1 MRTNNSCIPISDV
14 FDLLEKITYN
24 EEKTVDKLLQCTV
37 SDLKGDRSIVNLKAL
52 NYFLLFRSNCKGIS
66 IYSYEN
72 VIYESV
78 DLLKYISDK
87 DITICALLGSVI
99 ENCLPL
105 IPMTNIN
112 KVFLKLV
119 EFIETNLQFM
129 SGKVIDQADN
139 YTKLA
144 HSLHVLER
152 TCSFKSGNPTDLE
165 LPTMLN
171 TTLISLI
178 PNLAIDVARK
188 IFVSVLP
195 KFVLSQ
201 DSNIILEQI
210 WLQLTRLNFSEN
222 DVSKQLFY
230 LCLLSDNFI
239 TVEHNKLCFPLYD
252 KPEFW
257 EIILKGLYNE
267 DSIIRKQSLFLLKL
281 YIEKLAEHNPSI
293 EQDIFYW
300 DNKHKFQLI
309 EFWNKIFTFLEVVE
323 EKQTHLITPALKGF
337 EDLHSLCSVNRKV
350 CYAWLFCVFIRLL
363 KHPSHIIVK
372 WCLIEFCNIDIDT
385 LFHDAKCKELLICFF
400 NALNNM
406 FLFNTEKNSTPNFNH
421 EDLLEKWFTSVAIKD
436 SSRIL
441 FEYIL
446 DHLAS
451 ISWGPV
457 PLFYITSAIS
467 KIPPK
472 SLFNDNCLNHLKKI
486 LLVSLKNQNVYI
498 RSAIQCSLLKCICN
512 LTNSD
517 VDIMTITNILGLFN
531 SKESLK
537 RGTGIWKKCVDWIK
551 SILTCEITAFFRIC
565 SNKIFKTNEPQGV
578 ETSNSIQSFSRMLVL
593 MTDSEKF
600 PFGEDLKIF
609 IDSIFEQ
616 FYECDKRIYSCLK
629 IQDNCLEFCQHIISD
644 CSSFPDQGKKE
655 NRLLCLIEN
664 RIIDL
669 LHYIEVR
676 LQKGPIEN
684 MQMATLY
691 EKTFYKIINNK
702 YLASRSSA
710 KILNLLKITT
720 HSLTL
725 NLSSYHEYLALEI
738 IHHYYKYLV
747 QNDINFNGTFFEND
761 IIHSIFKTRLFGKN
775 FSHLSTTVDPLFNTR
790 GKLMSE
796 IMHTLWSIFT
806 CYLENNS
813 GLQVFLEEFPV
824 SILINAAFN
833 AINEDGKQSLVPILK
848 SFIYLLPLHKNV
860 EDVQKFISITW
871 DSCFELRKTELFW
884 LTISEWMRM
893 VYQDGIALNSHY
905 HQLISGYAV
914 KIMDLGEELTGLVN
928 IFFYHCEKLNF
939 IPQFSAIISKGIVFG
954 AILRKDKRM
963 EMEVSD
969 YIMNLIESG
978 SMESFGSGIILK
990 TDREVRLKVL
1000 HLLLTLSNVE
1010 HRNHL
1015 IVKVI
1020 QELISYDEEL
1030 TKNNNR
1036 YFNDS
1041 LIHRKKNKL
1050 LQAILILENYIY
1062 LNPSYQLEAGNE
1074 RLGSMCSFISI
1085 AYHLSVVLNEN
1096 KFIEQCVEH
1105 ILPWCMSQNFNIR
1118 LYAQILLGK
1127 LWNLCPELSTKY
1139 HCISKNQWKMYEHEG
1154 NMLVNAKKMENDFY
1168 FRVFHPINHF
1178 TLQTIYWDLPR
1189 LSNICVE
1196 EWIHPDILRKYS
1208 DLCIQNVSEDH
1219 NKSLTSCISPVWII
1233 KNSANSDDKI
1243 DGTNIQKKFLPTQ
1256 AMFESH
1262 GENINTQ
1269 KGGLILVASLVDKAA
1284 NLGGLARTCEVFAAK
1299 ELVVSN
1305 LDVTKEKEFI
1315 SLSMTAEKHLRI
1327 SEVKSYNLAEYLKSM
1342 KKMGY
1347 ILIGAEQT
1355 TGSVSLTSYH
1365 FPEQCVLLLGSEK
1378 EGIPPNLLPLLEDY
1392 IEIPQLGL
1400 VRSLNVHVTGA
1411 IFLWEYSKQHSL
1423 CNR

>member
-337 EDLHSLCSVNRKV
+337 EDLHSLCSVNRK
-350 CYAWLFCVFIRLL
+350 
-363 KHPSHIIVK
+363 
-372 WCLIEFCNIDIDT
+372 
-385 LFHDAKCKELLICFF
+385 
-400 NALNNM
+400 
-406 FLFNTEKNSTPNFNH
+406 
-421 EDLLEKWFTSVAIKD
+421 
-436 SSRIL
+436 
-441 FEYIL
+441 
-446 DHLAS
+446 
-451 ISWGPV
+451 
-457 PLFYITSAIS
+457 
-467 KIPPK
+467 
-472 SLFNDNCLNHLKKI
+472 
-486 LLVSLKNQNVYI
+486 
-498 RSAIQCSLLKCICN
+498 
-512 LTNSD
+512 
-517 VDIMTITNILGLFN
+517 
-531 SKESLK
+531 
-537 RGTGIWKKCVDWIK
+537 
-551 SILTCEITAFFRIC
+551 
-565 SNKIFKTNEPQGV
+565 
-578 ETSNSIQSFSRMLVL
+578 
-593 MTDSEKF
+593 
-600 PFGEDLKIF
+600 
-609 IDSIFEQ
+609 
-616 FYECDKRIYSCLK
+616 
-629 IQDNCLEFCQHIISD
+629 
-644 CSSFPDQGKKE
+644 
-655 NRLLCLIEN
+655 
-664 RIIDL
+664 
-669 LHYIEVR
+669 
-676 LQKGPIEN
+676 
-684 MQMATLY
+684 
-691 EKTFYKIINNK
+691 
-702 YLASRSSA
+702 
-710 KILNLLKITT
+710 
-720 HSLTL
+720 
-725 NLSSYHEYLALEI
+725 
-738 IHHYYKYLV
+738 
-747 QNDINFNGTFFEND
+747 
-761 IIHSIFKTRLFGKN
+761 
-775 FSHLSTTVDPLFNTR
+775 
-790 GKLMSE
+790 
-796 IMHTLWSIFT
+796 
-806 CYLENNS
+806 
-813 GLQVFLEEFPV
+813 
-824 SILINAAFN
+824 
-833 AINEDGKQSLVPILK
+833 
-848 SFIYLLPLHKNV
+848 
-860 EDVQKFISITW
+860 
-871 DSCFELRKTELFW
+871 
-884 LTISEWMRM
+884 
-893 VYQDGIALNSHY
+893 
-905 HQLISGYAV
+905 YAV

-1062 LNPSYQLEAGNE
+1062 LNPSYQLEDLPEIIYNWTLQSIISCSQQPSIRYQLEWLFMRLTIHYPLFLASFWNNFSMAGNE

>member
-990 TDREVRLKVL
+990 TDRE
-1000 HLLLTLSNVE
+1000 
-1010 HRNHL
+1010 
-1015 IVKVI
+1015 
-1020 QELISYDEEL
+1020 
-1030 TKNNNR
+1030 
-1036 YFNDS
+1036 
-1041 LIHRKKNKL
+1041 
-1050 LQAILILENYIY
+1050 
-1062 LNPSYQLEAGNE
+1062 AGNE